1 MAQTNSF
8 SFPTPEVERYAEVFK
23 ALSNPHR
30 LRIFLQLVEC
40 CTPGTRYA
48 VEDGGRACVG
58 DLGRSLGI
66 VSSTVSHHVKE
77 LVRSGLIRTE
87 RRGQKID
94 CWIDP
99 EMLAGLSSFFRQSH
113 GCVVPTGQSL
123 VDMPGEETAS
133 NPGERT

>member
-1 MAQTNSF
+1 MTQAISPSF
-8 SFPTPEVERYAEVFK
+8 STLEVERYAEVFK

-40 CTPGTRYA
+40 CTPGTRCA

-87 RRGQKID
+87 RRGRKID

-99 EMLAGLSSFFRQSH
+99 EMLAGLSSFFHQSH
-113 GCVVPTGQSL
+113 GCVIPTGRSPG
-123 VDMPGEETAS
+123 DMPEKEAAS
-133 NPGERT
+133 SQGERR